1 MMKTEKG
8 MFDGNNI
15 SVSID
20 KKNNDYKVYETDEKG
35 KLLSYFF
42 VHRAVNKDDNT
53 NVYD

>member
-1 MMKTEKG
+1 MMKAEIKAEN
-8 MFDGNNI
+8 GNNV

-42 VHRAVNKDDNT
+42 MHRAVNNNDSNDD
-53 NVYD
+53 